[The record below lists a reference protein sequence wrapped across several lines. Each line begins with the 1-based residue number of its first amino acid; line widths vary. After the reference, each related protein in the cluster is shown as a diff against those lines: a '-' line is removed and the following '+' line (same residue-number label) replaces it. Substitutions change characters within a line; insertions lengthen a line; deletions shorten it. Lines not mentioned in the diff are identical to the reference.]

1 MSTLLKDSEK
11 RKLISLVISMPALI
25 IGFFDFGGL
34 PVNPAWIAI
43 LLCGIPILKEAF
55 IGLITEFDMKADVL
69 VSMAIIASV
78 ITGEIFAAGEIAFI
92 MTIGSYLE
100 ERTVSKA
107 RAGIESLVN
116 MTPTIARVLRAGTEY
131 IVPAEEVVKGDI
143 LRVLPGETITV
154 DGTIIKGETSI
165 DQSPMTG
172 EFLTIEKR
180 EGDTVASGTINQ
192 FGSFDMRADKIGED
206 SSIQRMIKLVESA
219 DAGKAKIV
227 GIADRFATWVVVIA
241 LLSAVITWIYSR
253 EIIRS
258 VTILVVF
265 CPCALVLATPTAIMA
280 AIGNAS
286 KHGILVREGDALE
299 RLSKI
304 KRVAF
309 DKTGTITYGKLKVA
323 GIIGLEG
330 ITEDEL
336 LRMAASL
343 EYRSEH
349 PLGKAVMEYYNKYG
363 KKDIYE
369 VTEFKMSTG
378 RGVEGL
384 YDGTLCYAGNEV
396 FMAEKGISLSKSLIG
411 KVKEVK
417 EGGSTVIYLA
427 KEKMAMGFIILTDT
441 MRPEIESV
449 VNKIHDTGISTTLLT
464 GDGETAGLY
473 MGRKAGIREIHT
485 ECLPENKLAFI
496 QKSEAANENV
506 CMIGDGIND
515 APALKSAYVGIAMG
529 GIGSDIA
536 IEAADMVLISDDI
549 KEMPHLLTL
558 SKQMMKTIN
567 FNLAA
572 SMILNFIA
580 IVLAITGVLSPV
592 VGALVHN
599 IGSVAVITN
608 SSFLLRWRKK

>member
-11 RKLISLVISMPALI
+11 RKFISLVISLPALI
-25 IGFFDFGGL
+25 IGFFDLGGL
-34 PVNPAWIAI
+34 PVNTAWIAI
-43 LLCGIPILKEAF
+43 LLCGIPILKEAI
-55 IGLITEFDMKADVL
+55 IGLITEFDIKADVL
-69 VSMAIIASV
+69 VSMALIASV

-107 RAGIESLVN
+107 RAGIESLVH
-116 MTPTIARVLRAGTEY
+116 MTPTIARVLRSGKEY
-131 IVPAEEVVKGDI
+131 IVPVEEVVKGDI

-172 EFLTIEKR
+172 EFLPIEKR

-227 GIADRFATWVVVIA
+227 GLADRFATWVVVIA

-323 GIIGLEG
+323 GIIGLER
-330 ITEDEL
+330 ITEEEL

-349 PLGKAVMEYYNKYG
+349 PLGKAVIEHYNKYG

-396 FMAEKGISLSKSLIG
+396 FMAEKGIRLSKSLIS

-427 KEKMAMGFIILTDT
+427 KEKMAIGFIILTDT
-441 MRPEIESV
+441 MRPEIEAV
-449 VNKIHDTGISTTLLT
+449 VDKIHNTGISTTLLT

>member
-11 RKLISLVISMPALI
+11 RKFISLVISLPALI
-25 IGFFDFGGL
+25 IGFFDLEGL

-43 LLCGIPILKEAF
+43 LLCGIPILKEAI
-55 IGLITEFDMKADVL
+55 IGLITEFDIKADVL
-69 VSMAIIASV
+69 VSMALIASV

-107 RAGIESLVN
+107 RAGIESLVH
-116 MTPTIARVLRAGTEY
+116 MTPTIARVLRAGKEY
-131 IVPAEEVVKGDI
+131 IVPVEEVVKGDI

-172 EFLTIEKR
+172 EFLPVEKK

-227 GIADRFATWVVVIA
+227 GLADRFATWVVVIA

-330 ITEDEL
+330 ITEEEL
-336 LRMAASL
+336 LCMAASL

-349 PLGKAVMEYYNKYG
+349 PLGKAVIEHYTKYG

-378 RGVEGL
+378 RGVEGF

-396 FMAEKGISLSKSLIG
+396 FMAEKGIRLSKSLIS

-427 KEKMAMGFIILTDT
+427 KEKMAIGFIILTDT
-441 MRPEIESV
+441 MRPEIEAV
-449 VNKIHDTGISTTLLT
+449 VDKIHNTGISTTLLT

-608 SSFLLRWRKK
+608 SSFLLRWRKE

>member
-11 RKLISLVISMPALI
+11 RKFISLVISLPALI
-25 IGFFDFGGL
+25 IGFFDLGGL

-43 LLCGIPILKEAF
+43 LLCGIPILKEAI
-55 IGLITEFDMKADVL
+55 IGLITEFDIKADVL
-69 VSMAIIASV
+69 VSMALIASV

-107 RAGIESLVN
+107 RAGIESLVH
-116 MTPTIARVLRAGTEY
+116 MTPTIARVLRAGKEY
-131 IVPAEEVVKGDI
+131 IVPVEEVVKGDI

-172 EFLTIEKR
+172 EFLPIEKK

-227 GIADRFATWVVVIA
+227 GLADRFATWVVVIA

-304 KRVAF
+304 KRVVF

-330 ITEDEL
+330 ITDEEL
-336 LRMAASL
+336 LCMAASL

-349 PLGKAVMEYYNKYG
+349 PLGKAVIEHYTKYG

-396 FMAEKGISLSKSLIG
+396 FMAEKGIRLSKSLIS

-427 KEKMAMGFIILTDT
+427 KEKMAIGFIILTDT
-441 MRPEIESV
+441 MRPEIEAV
-449 VNKIHDTGISTTLLT
+449 VDKIHNTGISTTLLT

-608 SSFLLRWRKK
+608 SSFLLRWRKE

>member
-1 MSTLLKDSEK
+1 M
-11 RKLISLVISMPALI
+11 
-25 IGFFDFGGL
+25 
-34 PVNPAWIAI
+34 
-43 LLCGIPILKEAF
+43 
-55 IGLITEFDMKADVL
+55 
-69 VSMAIIASV
+69 
-78 ITGEIFAAGEIAFI
+78 
-92 MTIGSYLE
+92 
-100 ERTVSKA
+100 
-107 RAGIESLVN
+107 
-116 MTPTIARVLRAGTEY
+116 LRAEKEY

-172 EFLTIEKR
+172 EFLPIEKR
-180 EGDTVASGTINQ
+180 EGDTVASGTVNQ

-227 GIADRFATWVVVIA
+227 GLADRFATWIVVIA
-241 LLSAVITWIYSR
+241 LLSAVITWIYTGDV
-253 EIIRS
+253 IRS

-304 KRVAF
+304 KHVAF
-309 DKTGTITYGKLKVA
+309 DKTGTITYGKLKVTD
-323 GIIGLEG
+323 IIGLED
-330 ITEDEL
+330 ITEAEL
-336 LRMAASL
+336 LHMAASL

-349 PLGKAVMEYYNKYG
+349 PLGKAVMEHYNKYG
-363 KKDIYE
+363 KKDMYD
-369 VTEFKMSTG
+369 VADFKMSTG

-384 YDGTLCYAGNEV
+384 YAGTLCYAGNEL
-396 FMAEKGISLSKSLIG
+396 FMAEKGISFTKCLKN
-411 KVKEVK
+411 KVEEVK

-427 KEKMAMGFIILTDT
+427 KEKMVVGFLILTDT
-441 MRPEIESV
+441 IRLEIEAV
-449 VNKIHDTGISTTLLT
+449 VDKIHDTGISTTLLT
-464 GDGETAGLY
+464 GDGKTAGLY
-473 MGRKAGIREIHT
+473 MGRKAGIREIYT
-485 ECLPENKLAFI
+485 ECLPENKLSFI
-496 QKSEAANENV
+496 QNSEAVNKNV

-549 KEMPHLLTL
+549 KEIPHLLTL

>member
-11 RKLISLVISMPALI
+11 RKFISLVISLPALI
-25 IGFFDFGGL
+25 IGFFDLGGL

-43 LLCGIPILKEAF
+43 LLCGIPILKEAI
-55 IGLITEFDMKADVL
+55 IGLITEFDIKADVL
-69 VSMAIIASV
+69 VSMALIASV

-107 RAGIESLVN
+107 RAGIESLVH
-116 MTPTIARVLRAGTEY
+116 MTPTIARVLRAGKEY
-131 IVPAEEVVKGDI
+131 IVPVEEVVKGDI

-172 EFLTIEKR
+172 EFLPVEKK

-227 GIADRFATWVVVIA
+227 GLADRFATWVVVIA
-241 LLSAVITWIYSR
+241 LISAVITWIYSR

-330 ITEDEL
+330 ITDEEL
-336 LRMAASL
+336 LLMAASL

-349 PLGKAVMEYYNKYG
+349 PLGKAIIEHYNKYG
-363 KKDIYE
+363 KKDIYK

-396 FMAEKGISLSKSLIG
+396 FMAEKGIRLSKSLIS

-427 KEKMAMGFIILTDT
+427 KEKMAIGFIILTDT
-441 MRPEIESV
+441 MRPEIKDV
-449 VNKIHDTGISTTLLT
+449 VDKIHDTGISTTLLT

-496 QKSEAANENV
+496 QNSEAVNENV

-549 KEMPHLLTL
+549 KEIPHLLTL
-558 SKQMMKTIN
+558 SMQMMKTIN

>member
-11 RKLISLVISMPALI
+11 RKFISLVISLPALI
-25 IGFFDFGGL
+25 IGFFDLGGL

-43 LLCGIPILKEAF
+43 LLCGIPILKEAI
-55 IGLITEFDMKADVL
+55 IGLITEFDIKADVL
-69 VSMAIIASV
+69 VSMALIASV

-107 RAGIESLVN
+107 RAGIESLVH
-116 MTPTIARVLRAGTEY
+116 MTPTIARVLRAGKEY
-131 IVPAEEVVKGDI
+131 IVPVEEVVKGDI

-172 EFLTIEKR
+172 EFLPVEKK

-227 GIADRFATWVVVIA
+227 GLADRFATWVVVIA

-304 KRVAF
+304 KRVVF

-330 ITEDEL
+330 ITEEEL
-336 LRMAASL
+336 LCMAASL

-349 PLGKAVMEYYNKYG
+349 PLGKAVIEHYTKYG

-378 RGVEGL
+378 RGVEGF

-396 FMAEKGISLSKSLIG
+396 FMAEKGIHLSKSLIS

-427 KEKMAMGFIILTDT
+427 KEKMAIGFIILTDT
-441 MRPEIESV
+441 MRPEIEAV
-449 VNKIHDTGISTTLLT
+449 VDKIHNTGISTTLLT

-536 IEAADMVLISDDI
+536 IEAADMVLISDEI

-608 SSFLLRWRKK
+608 SSFLLRWRKE